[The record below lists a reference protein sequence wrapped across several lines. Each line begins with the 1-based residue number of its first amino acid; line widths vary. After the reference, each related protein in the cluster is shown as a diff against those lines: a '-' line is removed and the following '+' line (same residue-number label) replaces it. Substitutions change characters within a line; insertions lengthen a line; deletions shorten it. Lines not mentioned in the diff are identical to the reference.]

1 MSISTAR
8 RPDLAVARNRVPTP
22 IGPSVIFSDCIIRG
36 FVDRFVA
43 LVGDI
48 VENLLDQP
56 VDQDFA
62 ADSRLLS
69 SPLLLGRR
77 NDRIELV
84 LQPAGQVVKVWTVI
98 EINDQSDREHACVRQ
113 DVEVNSHVPALADS
127 DRNGSSDL
135 CPPSRTGSTGPRT
148 RHQTQSGRDSFRL
161 EGRLPRH
168 RR

>member
-56 VDQDFA
+56 VDQDFT
-62 ADSRLLS
+62 ADSRHLS
-69 SPLLLGRR
+69 SPLSAR
-77 NDRIELV
+77 
-84 LQPAGQVVKVWTVI
+84 A
-98 EINDQSDREHACVRQ
+98 
-113 DVEVNSHVPALADS
+113 
-127 DRNGSSDL
+127 
-135 CPPSRTGSTGPRT
+135 
-148 RHQTQSGRDSFRL
+148 TQ
-161 EGRLPRH
+161 
-168 RR
+168 